1 GPVHPRRRR
10 SVRLH
15 PRAADQRQWLERG
28 ARRHPRGGR
37 PVHDFPHRPRL
48 GGQWQCQPAGEPGR
62 RTRGQRRHDQPQR
75 RRRRPHHHDR
85 LARAPGRVRGRCPAG
100 DPRRRQGRARRGGRR
115 EPRRGSGQHAP
126 PAAGLPGRRTDHL
139 HRRHD
144 VPVHPERRPPMSNRI
159 STSMMFDTSLATMLA
174 RQKQL
179 AQLQQQVA
187 TGKKI
192 VTAKDDPVGAGA
204 AVGLDRSL
212 AELERFA
219 LNANNVN
226 NRLGMQENVLAL
238 AGDDMIRINEL
249 AVQAN
254 SDTLS
259 DDDRR
264 SIAAELR
271 SLREHLVSLANS
283 SDGSGRYLFAGAADD
298 VAPFGH
304 VAGGVA
310 YNGDQTQRTVEIAPD
325 TFVKD
330 TLPGSEVFMRI
341 RTGVGTVDARM
352 YPVTTGYLVLEG
364 FSRSAAGGCDGSGY
378 RIEFTTGNGYSVT
391 NGNGNPDASGTWEPK
406 QDIEFG
412 GLRLRVSGT

>member
-1 GPVHPRRRR
+1 
-10 SVRLH
+10 
-15 PRAADQRQWLERG
+15 
-28 ARRHPRGGR
+28 
-37 PVHDFPHRPRL
+37 
-48 GGQWQCQPAGEPGR
+48 
-62 RTRGQRRHDQPQR
+62 
-75 RRRRPHHHDR
+75 
-85 LARAPGRVRGRCPAG
+85 
-100 DPRRRQGRARRGGRR
+100 
-115 EPRRGSGQHAP
+115 
-126 PAAGLPGRRTDHL
+126 
-139 HRRHD
+139 
-144 VPVHPERRPPMSNRI
+144 MSNRI

-283 SDGSGRYLFAGAADD
+283 SDGSGRYLFAGAVDD
-298 VAPFGH
+298 VAPFSR

-341 RTGVGTVDARM
+341 RTGDGTVDARVD
-352 YPVTTGYLVLEG
+352 PGNAGSLVLEG
-364 FSRSAAGGCDGSGY
+364 FSRSAAGGWDGSGY

-391 NGNGNPDASGTWEPK
+391 DGNGNPVASGTWEPK

-412 GLRLRVSGT
+412 GLRLRVSGTPAEGDTLEIGPAATRDVFATVQALADALEAPVVTAADNAARRNALQAGMRDVARAAEQLIDARAAGGAQLALIDDAGALREANSVTLKTTLSGMRDLDYAEAITRFQLESTALQTAQTVFTRMHGLSLFNLLR

>member
-1 GPVHPRRRR
+1 
-10 SVRLH
+10 
-15 PRAADQRQWLERG
+15 
-28 ARRHPRGGR
+28 
-37 PVHDFPHRPRL
+37 
-48 GGQWQCQPAGEPGR
+48 
-62 RTRGQRRHDQPQR
+62 
-75 RRRRPHHHDR
+75 
-85 LARAPGRVRGRCPAG
+85 
-100 DPRRRQGRARRGGRR
+100 
-115 EPRRGSGQHAP
+115 
-126 PAAGLPGRRTDHL
+126 
-139 HRRHD
+139 
-144 VPVHPERRPPMSNRI
+144 MSNRI

-238 AGDDMIRINEL
+238 AGDDMVRINEL

-341 RTGVGTVDARM
+341 RTGDGTVDARVD
-352 YPVTTGYLVLEG
+352 PGNAGSLVLEG
-364 FSRSAAGGCDGSGY
+364 FSRSAAGGWDGSGY

-391 NGNGNPDASGTWEPK
+391 DGNGNPVASGTWEPK

-412 GLRLRVSGT
+412 GLRLRVSGTPAEGDTLEIGPAATRDVFATVQALADALEAPVVTAADNAARRNALQAGMRDVARAAEQLIDARAAGGAQLALIDDAGALREANSVTLKTTLSGMRDLDYAEAITRFQLESTALQTAQTVFTRMHGLSLFNLLR